1 MSLSKSDR
9 IYLVISI
16 VFFFL
21 LWTLK
26 IIEDL
31 NLIAYHTWAVRIGVP
46 GYVGITFLYNWLAP
60 STEKTKFISIALL
73 FAMLAEMINA
83 ANLDFGLLFFSVT
96 HTCLT
101 IFHWKKTVAL
111 KKEKL
116 ATKDEAWLAFYKK
129 LSTRSFIVMW
139 VLYLIFSTMIMMN
152 LHEHT
157 LEYLL
162 VVPIYLFLLTLMG
175 WRSIYTYGEKQSG
188 RIILG
193 SLLFYICDVFILLVL
208 TAPNFDNPPLI
219 YLVLSW
225 ITYLPALFLLSC
237 IGKSI
242 FTSDKYPNF

>member
-1 MSLSKSDR
+1 MKFSKLDR
-9 IYLVISI
+9 IYIIVSI
-16 VFFFL
+16 CFFLL

-31 NLIAYHTWAVRIGVP
+31 NIIAYHAWAVRIGVP
-46 GYVGITFLYNWLAP
+46 GYVGITFLYNLLAP
-60 STEKTKFISIALL
+60 SIEKTKFITIALL
-73 FAMLAEMINA
+73 FAALAEIINA
-83 ANLDFGLLFFSVT
+83 ADMDFGLLFFSVT

-101 IFHWKKTVAL
+101 IFHWKKTNAL
-111 KKEKL
+111 KQEKI
-116 ATKDEAWLAFYKK
+116 AQKDENWLSFYKK
-129 LSTRSFIVMW
+129 LSTRSFLIMW
-139 VLYLIFSTMIMMN
+139 GLYILFTAIIMIN

-157 LEYLL
+157 LEYML

-175 WRSIYTYGEKQSG
+175 WRSICTYGEEQSG

-193 SLLFYICDVFILLVL
+193 SLLFYICDVFILLEL

-237 IGKSI
+237 IGKTI
-242 FTSDKYPNF
+242 FTSEKYPNF